1 MKNIQLRK
9 GEGTVPFENSMSNK
23 ALLEMKDVPQGYMKY
38 RTKLGHRYLTQIVL
52 SGVKSSWCFL
62 SGLYLPK

>member
-23 ALLEMKDVPQGYMKY
+23 ALLEMKDVPQGYMK
-38 RTKLGHRYLTQIVL
+38 
-52 SGVKSSWCFL
+52 
-62 SGLYLPK
+62 